1 MTVRRFKYLQ
11 SIFLWLWCFPQNLL
25 GCAVL
30 IVTGAKHVR
39 GHYEYRLKNGSVSL
53 GEFIFLAPFDRD
65 DEEML
70 KHEMGH
76 RAQSRLLGWLYLPVI
91 GLPSIIWNICFR
103 VYRERRGISYY
114 AFYTEKWA
122 DRLGGVERGQDG
134 K

>member
-1 MTVRRFKYLQ
+1 MALVLSAKFAWVRGVDRHRGKD
-11 SIFLWLWCFPQNLL
+11 
-25 GCAVL
+25 
-30 IVTGAKHVR
+30 VR